1 MSMVSAACPLC
12 KIVVVE
18 AKNSLFQNLGLAVDT
33 AVRLG
38 ADVVSNS
45 YGNRENG
52 FTQVDAKYYNQPGH
66 VVVASTGDYGF
77 TAAQF
82 PANLATVTAAG
93 GTELSRAK
101 NARGWTEQVWN
112 NGFGASGSGCS
123 AYVAKPSW
131 QHDPH
136 CPGRTAADVS
146 ALGSDVPIYDSS
158 ISTKLGGPWLTLYGT
173 SVSSPLIAAVYG
185 LAGNAATVKP
195 GYEYAHASALFDVTK
210 GNNDWFNRATGASC
224 GYDYLCV
231 AKKGFD
237 APTGLGTPDGIGAF

>member
-1 MSMVSAACPLC
+1 M
-12 KIVVVE
+12 VE

-123 AYVAKPSW
+123 AYVAKPGW
-131 QHDPH
+131 QHDTH
-136 CPGRTAADVS
+136 CPERTSADVAAVATNI
-146 ALGSDVPIYDSS
+146 ALYDSS
-158 ISTKLGGPWLTLYGT
+158 LPKRVGPWLTVGGT
-173 SVSSPLIAAVYG
+173 SASSPLIAGVYG
-185 LAGNAATVKP
+185 LAGNASTVAP
-195 GYEYAHASALFDVTK
+195 GFEYSHASALFDVSQ
-210 GNNDWFNRATGASC
+210 GNNDWFNRGHGASC
-224 GYDYLCV
+224 GNRPPGQQSPGTQ
-231 AKKGFD
+231 K
-237 APTGLGTPDGIGAF
+237 LGPGSFGAVPAR